1 MEVHGHVYT
10 RRGPNRRRKITAVTL
25 DPEILK
31 MARERGINLSRFLE
45 YHLRK
50 ALRVEESHELAT
62 NGGNWL
68 LSEGAGT
75 GNFVSRDFEPGSR
88 DPQSRRLTATPSR
101 PPLKIDLFPI
111 YFCFQ
116 NLHLL
121 LNDLAEPL
129 SRAKPKPTPDTRNS

>member
-1 MEVHGHVYT
+1 MQVHARA
-10 RRGPNRRRKITAVTL
+10 RRFRKCVTITLPPDLVETARQKRINISRIAEIALKQTL
-25 DPEILK
+25 
-31 MARERGINLSRFLE
+31 G
-45 YHLRK
+45 
-50 ALRVEESHELAT
+50 VEESHELAT

-121 LNDLAEPL
+121 LNALAEPL